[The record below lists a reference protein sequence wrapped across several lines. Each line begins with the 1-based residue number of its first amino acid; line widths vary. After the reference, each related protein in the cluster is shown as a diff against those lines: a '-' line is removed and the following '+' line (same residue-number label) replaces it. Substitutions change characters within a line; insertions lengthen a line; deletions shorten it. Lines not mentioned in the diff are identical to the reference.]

1 MFELAFTSATLKNA
15 KPKQVKMVK
24 KMIENYS
31 EIGPR
36 IKYPDQAPGILI
48 HDDHSMLSE
57 LTMSMAVVNAI

>member
-1 MFELAFTSATLKNA
+1 
-15 KPKQVKMVK
+15 MVK
-24 KMIENYS
+24 KMIENHS